1 MTHTHIKAHALFEL
15 IVGDI
20 LHRCGIDRTPQ
31 YRTQAVGLHGQQIVV
46 DWLVSNTI
54 AFPRGLYVECKWQ
67 QTSGSANKKLVGMPR
82 KIKQCYMRPT
92 VVILDGKRT
101 KPELQMLKKE
111 IGGHFINAMSLSEFI
126 WFSVSVL
133 SNEVEVLVSDSLE
146 QKQLF

>member
-1 MTHTHIKAHALFEL
+1 
-15 IVGDI
+15 
-20 LHRCGIDRTPQ
+20 
-31 YRTQAVGLHGQQIVV
+31 
-46 DWLVSNTI
+46 
-54 AFPRGLYVECKWQ
+54 
-67 QTSGSANKKLVGMPR
+67 MPR